1 MLRIVVVAQFLIGLV
16 LHLGSLREMT
26 RNISD
31 LKRGPLRFR
40 WNVLR
45 AIVVLLAISYMG
57 YIAQLLAEG
66 EEQAG
71 IKEDLLVGTAA
82 VLVSLFVYGGAD
94 LSFQTV
100 RDFRDISRFKK
111 LAHQDQLTGVFNR
124 RYFDLT
130 LEEAVKIALCKKEPL
145 SLMAVDID
153 HFKSVNDEYGH
164 LSGDTVLRSVCGA
177 IMRQCRHTDIV
188 ARYGGDELMIIVS
201 GDGATAVTLAERVK
215 AMVEN
220 LEIELATHA
229 TLRVTVSIGLATIA
243 FGDSPD
249 TLFTRADA
257 ALYEAKR
264 LGRNRIEVVANSRE
278 SQFSMSRDDSEITEL
293 SVRRQTLT
301 GEKGL
306 ILHQQPVEDDAFTL
320 ML

>member
-1 MLRIVVVAQFLIGLV
+1 MGGFTPMLRIVVVAQFLVGLV

-26 RNISD
+26 KNISD
-31 LKRGPLRFR
+31 LKRGPLRLR

-45 AIVVLLAISYMG
+45 AIVLLLAISYMG

-66 EEQAG
+66 VEQAG

-82 VLVSLFVYGGAD
+82 VLVSLFVYGVAD

-100 RDFRDISRFKK
+100 KDFRDISRFKE

-201 GDGATAVTLAERVK
+201 GDAATAVTLAERVK
-215 AMVEN
+215 TMVEN

-229 TLRVTVSIGLATIA
+229 TLRVTVSIGLATIT

-264 LGRNRIEVVANSRE
+264 LGRNRIEIVSR
-278 SQFSMSRDDSEITEL
+278 SRDDSDITEL

-306 ILHQQPVEDDAFTL
+306 ILYQQPVADDAFTL

>member
-1 MLRIVVVAQFLIGLV
+1 MGGFTPMLRIVVVAQFLVGLV

-26 RNISD
+26 KNISD
-31 LKRGPLRFR
+31 LKRGPLRLR

-45 AIVVLLAISYMG
+45 AIVLLLAISYMG

-71 IKEDLLVGTAA
+71 IKEDLLVGAAA
-82 VLVSLFVYGGAD
+82 VLVSLFVYGVAD

-100 RDFRDISRFKK
+100 KDFRDISRFKE

-201 GDGATAVTLAERVK
+201 GDAATAVTLAERVK
-215 AMVEN
+215 TMVEN

-229 TLRVTVSIGLATIA
+229 TLRVTVSIGLATIT

-264 LGRNRIEVVANSRE
+264 LGRNRIEIVSR
-278 SQFSMSRDDSEITEL
+278 SRDDSDITEL

-306 ILHQQPVEDDAFTL
+306 ILYQQPVADDAFTL

>member
-1 MLRIVVVAQFLIGLV
+1 MGGFTPMLRIVVVAQFLVGLV

-45 AIVVLLAISYMG
+45 AIVLLLAISYTG

-66 EEQAG
+66 EGQAG

-82 VLVSLFVYGGAD
+82 VLVSLFVYGVAD

-100 RDFRDISRFKK
+100 KDFRDISRFKA

-201 GDGATAVTLAERVK
+201 GDAATAVTLAERVK

-229 TLRVTVSIGLATIA
+229 TLRVTVSIGLATIT

-264 LGRNRIEVVANSRE
+264 LGRNRIEIVSR
-278 SQFSMSRDDSEITEL
+278 SRDDSDITEL

-306 ILHQQPVEDDAFTL
+306 ILYQQPVADDAFTL

>member
-1 MLRIVVVAQFLIGLV
+1 
-16 LHLGSLREMT
+16 
-26 RNISD
+26 
-31 LKRGPLRFR
+31 
-40 WNVLR
+40 
-45 AIVVLLAISYMG
+45 
-57 YIAQLLAEG
+57 
-66 EEQAG
+66 
-71 IKEDLLVGTAA
+71 
-82 VLVSLFVYGGAD
+82 
-94 LSFQTV
+94 
-100 RDFRDISRFKK
+100 
-111 LAHQDQLTGVFNR
+111 
-124 RYFDLT
+124 
-130 LEEAVKIALCKKEPL
+130 
-145 SLMAVDID
+145 MAVDID

-201 GDGATAVTLAERVK
+201 GDAATAVTLAERVK

-229 TLRVTVSIGLATIA
+229 TLRVTVSIGLATIT

-264 LGRNRIEVVANSRE
+264 LGRNRIEIVSR
-278 SQFSMSRDDSEITEL
+278 SRDDSDITEL

-306 ILHQQPVEDDAFTL
+306 ILYQQPVADDAFTL

>member
-45 AIVVLLAISYMG
+45 AIVLLLAISYTG

-66 EEQAG
+66 EGQAG

-82 VLVSLFVYGGAD
+82 VLVSLFVYGVAD

-100 RDFRDISRFKK
+100 KDFRDISRFKA

-201 GDGATAVTLAERVK
+201 GDAATAVTLAERVK

-229 TLRVTVSIGLATIA
+229 TLRVTVSIGLATIT

-264 LGRNRIEVVANSRE
+264 LGRNRIEIVSR
-278 SQFSMSRDDSEITEL
+278 SRDDSDITEL

-306 ILHQQPVEDDAFTL
+306 ILYQQPVADDAFTL

>member
-1 MLRIVVVAQFLIGLV
+1 MGGFTPMLRIVVVAQFLVGLV

-26 RNISD
+26 KNISD
-31 LKRGPLRFR
+31 LKRGPLRLR

-45 AIVVLLAISYMG
+45 AIVLLLAISYMG

-71 IKEDLLVGTAA
+71 IKEDLLVGAAA
-82 VLVSLFVYGGAD
+82 VLVSLFVYGVAD

-100 RDFRDISRFKK
+100 KDFRDISRFKE

-201 GDGATAVTLAERVK
+201 GDAATAVTLAERVK

-229 TLRVTVSIGLATIA
+229 TLRVTVSIGLATIT

-264 LGRNRIEVVANSRE
+264 LGRNRIEIVSR
-278 SQFSMSRDDSEITEL
+278 SRDDSDITEL

-306 ILHQQPVEDDAFTL
+306 ILYQQPVADDAFTL

>member
-45 AIVVLLAISYMG
+45 IIVVLLAISYMG
-57 YIAQLLAEG
+57 YLAQLLAEG

-82 VLVSLFVYGGAD
+82 VLVSLFVYGVAD

-130 LEEAVKIALCKKEPL
+130 LEKVVKTALCNKEPL

-164 LSGDTVLRSVCGA
+164 LSGDTVLRSVCSA
-177 IMRQCRHTDIV
+177 IIRQCRNTDIV

-201 GDGATAVTLAERVK
+201 GDAATAVTLAERVK

-278 SQFSMSRDDSEITEL
+278 DSDITEL

-301 GEKGL
+301 GEKSL

-320 ML
+320 RL

>member
-1 MLRIVVVAQFLIGLV
+1 MLRIVVVAQFLVGLV

-26 RNISD
+26 KNISD
-31 LKRGPLRFR
+31 LKRGPLRLR

-45 AIVVLLAISYMG
+45 AIVLLLAISYMG

-71 IKEDLLVGTAA
+71 IKEDLLVGAAA
-82 VLVSLFVYGGAD
+82 VLVSLFVYGVAD

-100 RDFRDISRFKK
+100 KDFRDISRFKE

-201 GDGATAVTLAERVK
+201 GDAATAVTLAERVK
-215 AMVEN
+215 TMVEN

-229 TLRVTVSIGLATIA
+229 TLRVTVSIGLATIT

-264 LGRNRIEVVANSRE
+264 LGRNRIEIVSR
-278 SQFSMSRDDSEITEL
+278 SRDDSDITEL

-306 ILHQQPVEDDAFTL
+306 ILYQQPVADDAFTL